1 MLLKET
7 NNTPS
12 IEYRKEAYLLSN
24 QDRGVIEGL
33 MERATTVEGQVRPKA
48 NGVMSFTRLS

>member
-7 NNTPS
+7 NNIPA

-24 QDRGVIEGL
+24 QDRSVIEGL
-33 MERATTVEGQVRPKA
+33 MKRATTVEGQVRPKA
-48 NGVMSFTRLS
+48 NGEMSFTRL

>member
-33 MERATTVEGQVRPKA
+33 MKRATTVEGQVRPKA
-48 NGVMSFTRLS
+48 NGEMSFTRL